1 MLASMLTRKN
11 HSQGPARLTV
21 LFHPALLSFEVLEI
35 GDQTMKTSLL
45 LFSLAAL
52 LGSGW
57 NPSAPLTEPPTVERQ
72 VDVATTPIPRRSEEV
87 AEPSTKPSPAQ
98 TQSVGLWDPNDEFN
112 AADRMLERV
121 REEGVVRIAGVHPSR
136 TKYVFVCEV
145 YAEQQADSTSD
156 SRPETDLWLVNR
168 DGSGLH
174 RLTESG
180 AGRDPEWSPSGA
192 EIAFVDAGK
201 LAVVEAASGKDRFR
215 ESYVEKYDQLHWAP
229 NGQAIAALMIDTSRD
244 ETWIVVLRATD
255 GQLISEFLREK
266 KAYQWTPDSEL
277 LLDTGK
283 FVFDWEAVLSY
294 EPPTDP
300 DEDGS
305 TAGDPPED
313 PLRQWL
319 LDQASTEGVENISQY
334 SLSPAGD
341 TIAFGGLFV
350 GEPSGTDLWVI
361 NRDGSGLRR
370 LTTDAP
376 VYGFAWSPSGGE
388 IAYVDDNADAIL
400 ILDVGSGRTRHLRF
414 LEESWRLR
422 GRLIEPNLSAD
433 GKAIAATEQT
443 VRCLDGDSQNFVVFD
458 AESGGEILFCRQGC
472 EWNDQSE
479 LVFRGIGK
487 FVFDWQSIVANRK

>member
-1 MLASMLTRKN
+1 
-11 HSQGPARLTV
+11 
-21 LFHPALLSFEVLEI
+21 
-35 GDQTMKTSLL
+35 MKTSIL

-57 NPSAPLTEPPTVERQ
+57 NPSAPLTEPPAVERQ

-87 AEPSTKPSPAQ
+87 AEPSTKPSPKQ
-98 TQSVGLWDPNDEFN
+98 TQRVGSWDPNDEFN

-136 TKYVFVCEV
+136 TRYVFVCEV

-156 SRPETDLWLVNR
+156 SRPKTDLWLVNR

-180 AGRDPEWSPSGA
+180 EGRDPEWSTSGA
-192 EIAFVDAGK
+192 EVAFVDAGQ
-201 LAVVEAASGKDRFR
+201 LSVVDGASGEHRFR
-215 ESYVEKYDQLHWAP
+215 HHGREWDQLHWAP
-229 NGQAIAALMIDTSRD
+229 NGRAIAALVINPYD

-255 GQLISEFLREK
+255 GYPICEFLREK

-294 EPPTDP
+294 EPPAET

-305 TAGDPPED
+305 TAGDPPAD

-319 LDQASTEGVENISQY
+319 LDQASTEGVENISRY

-341 TIAFGGLFV
+341 TIAFGGLF
-350 GEPSGTDLWVI
+350 GGASDPDLYVI

-370 LTTDAP
+370 LTTDGAA
-376 VYGFAWSPSGGE
+376 YEFTWSPSGGE
-388 IAYVDDNADAIL
+388 ISYVDHNADAFLMI
-400 ILDVGSGRTRHLRF
+400 DVGSGRTRPLRF
-414 LEESWRLR
+414 LDESWR
-422 GRLIEPNLSAD
+422 EPNLSPD
-433 GKAIAATEQT
+433 GKAIAATKQT
-443 VRCLDGDSQNFVVFD
+443 ARCLDPDPLVVLD
-458 AESGGEILFCRQGC
+458 AESGEEILSCQQGFL
-472 EWNDQSE
+472 WNDQSE